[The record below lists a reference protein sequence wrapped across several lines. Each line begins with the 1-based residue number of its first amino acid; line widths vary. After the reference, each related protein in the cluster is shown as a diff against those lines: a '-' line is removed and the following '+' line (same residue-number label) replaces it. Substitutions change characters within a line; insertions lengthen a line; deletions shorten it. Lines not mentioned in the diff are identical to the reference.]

1 MNHTNR
7 SDSPLRAIRL
17 HRHPL
22 SGHAHRVELFLSLL
36 GLAFEKIT
44 VDLTRAEHKGP
55 SYLALNPF
63 GQMPVIEDGELVVAD
78 SNAILVYLAL
88 TYDASDRW
96 LPRDAIGAARVQRW
110 LSVAAGQLASG
121 PAAARVAVLF
131 GRPVDQAQR
140 DAAARLF
147 ALMEQHLA
155 TQDYFAAAH
164 PTIAD
169 IALYSYTAH
178 APEGGVS
185 LLPYPRLRQWVERI
199 EALPHF
205 VGLVRSAVPQAT
217 A

>member
-1 MNHTNR
+1 MPHAAR
-7 SDSPLRAIRL
+7 PDSPSRPIRL
-17 HRHPL
+17 HGHPL

-36 GLAFEKIT
+36 GLPFEK
-44 VDLTRAEHKGP
+44 VALDLARAEHKGP
-55 SYLALNPF
+55 AFLALNPF
-63 GQMPVIEDGELVVAD
+63 GQLPVIEDGDLVLAD

-88 TYDASDRW
+88 TYDVSGQW

-110 LSVAAGQLASG
+110 LSVAAGQLAYG

-131 GRPVDQAQR
+131 GRPQDQAPR

-147 ALMEQHLA
+147 VLMEQHLA
-155 TQDYFAAAH
+155 TQPFFAAPH

-169 IALYSYTAH
+169 VALYSYTAH

-185 LLPYPRLRQWVERI
+185 LAPYPQLRQWLARI
-199 EALPHF
+199 EALPGF
-205 VGLVRSAVPQAT
+205 VGLVNSPVPEAT